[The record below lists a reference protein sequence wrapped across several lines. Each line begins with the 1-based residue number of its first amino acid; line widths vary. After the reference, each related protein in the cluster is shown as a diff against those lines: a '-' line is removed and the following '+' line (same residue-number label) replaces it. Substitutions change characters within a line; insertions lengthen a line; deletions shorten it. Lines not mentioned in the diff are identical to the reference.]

1 MSLLLQALLF
11 ALLTA
16 CVGCGG
22 LPGVP
27 LPNESTEPVDAD
39 RFELLARLVHI
50 TDAHATDEESPG
62 RLTAVAGLSSSAWRP
77 QEAYSTQLLDGIIR
91 TVNKLHVARHT
102 IDFVVHTGDATD
114 NAQLNEMDWF
124 ITVLQGGR
132 IDPLTGP
139 DDRDPAVRPDP
150 LLDPH
155 EPFTAQGL
163 YRNGVHGAA
172 PTIEWYNLFGN
183 HNRFALGVLPIV
195 TDLLGRRISPL
206 PLENRVGVFLPVEL
220 DPTGRLAWAPITPAN
235 PGPPPELNFPVL
247 VQPNP
252 DRRFITDRDFIE
264 AHLAGTGEPTGH
276 GFDPDHP
283 NRTWYSVSPVPGLR
297 LIGLNSA
304 TPFIEVPTLVYSE
317 GAISL
322 PQVRFLQREL
332 TSAQALGEY
341 VIVATHHPSG
351 ALDPTSGTALTPRA
365 FHRMLNGYSCVK
377 LHIAGHWHRNLVI
390 DRGGY
395 IEIVTSSIID
405 PPQQG
410 RIIEIWRPTEPRAKW
425 NPDLSGARAD
435 LPAEGEEIE
444 LRYWMFSHLDEIEP
458 LDDSHADIFDDP
470 LLPMRRIAAELTVT
484 PK

>member
-1 MSLLLQALLF
+1 
-11 ALLTA
+11 
-16 CVGCGG
+16 

-39 RFELLARLVHI
+39 RFELLARFVHI

-62 RLTAVAGLSSSAWRP
+62 RLTAVAALSASAWRP
-77 QEAYSTQLLDGIIR
+77 HEAYSTQLLDGIIR
-91 TVNKLHVARHT
+91 TINKLHVARHT
-102 IDFVVHTGDATD
+102 IDFVVHTGDASD
-114 NAQLNEMDWF
+114 NAQLNEMNWF
-124 ITVLQGGR
+124 ITALDGGR

-139 DDRDPAVRPDP
+139 DDRDPALRPDP

-155 EPFTAQGL
+155 EPFTAQGM
-163 YRNGVHGAA
+163 YRNGVHGDA

-183 HNRFALGVLPIV
+183 HNRFALGVFPIV
-195 TDLLGRRISPL
+195 TDLLGGRISPL
-206 PLENRVGVFLPVEL
+206 PLENRVGLFLPVDL

-235 PGPPPELNFPVL
+235 PGPPPELNLPVL
-247 VQPNP
+247 VQADPA
-252 DRRFITDRDFIE
+252 RRFITDRDFIE

-297 LIGLNSA
+297 LIALNSA

-322 PQVRFLQREL
+322 PQVRFLQLEL
-332 TSAQALGEY
+332 ASAQALGEC

-351 ALDPTSGTALTPRA
+351 ALDLTSGTALTPRA
-365 FHRMLNGYSCVK
+365 FRRLLNGYSCVK

-410 RIIEIWRPTEPRAKW
+410 RIIEIWRPTEPRAD
-425 NPDLSGARAD
+425 PVPTVSGARAD

-458 LDDSHADIFDDP
+458 PDDSHTDIFDYP
-470 LLPMRRIAAELTVT
+470 LLPMRRIAAELAGVAPTRH
-484 PK
+484 